1 MALSIN
7 DKENKHAIMRIHESI
22 RRCVHTH
29 QTAPDSYQNA
39 LKMALAQVHAVSQ
52 SAVQSRLANSSAGCP
67 GRLCQDHIKRGG
79 AHDPCKHVKAVTLWR
94 LRGDAAAT
102 EAGEELVSYLQA
114 RGVDGNAEEI
124 LGTIRARLARVDLL
138 QTYGGWMGWMPSLDF
153 RGTSL
158 FTYPYLSFNFHE
170 LLFALIHCD
179 I

>member
-1 MALSIN
+1 MVGL
-7 DKENKHAIMRIHESI
+7 
-22 RRCVHTH
+22 
-29 QTAPDSYQNA
+29 
-39 LKMALAQVHAVSQ
+39 
-52 SAVQSRLANSSAGCP
+52 
-67 GRLCQDHIKRGG
+67 LCQDHIKRGG

-94 LRGDAAAT
+94 LRGDAAAA

-170 LLFALIHCD
+170 LLFALIFRD